1 MVFKKWNIF
10 YKSLTFSTD
19 PPIVGGS
26 AGSRRIFQMRLPG
39 CLPGYDQLFGEG
51 IFVGMNLV
59 WIELKTKILH
69 QQWWNFAVVSFFHR
83 SHICNPSIHNMSSFS
98 RKSSDPPSWPR
109 SSPPCCGNSCLRR
122 STSTDTGS
130 VLQLPGFAC
139 KRFVSVAFS
148 DLLFLFRRISYLPS
162 FKPAYLLKCFCRCFC
177 CTFRANPEPRIPWI
191 GIGQMKKVTD
201 STFTTDEEELVSV

>member
-1 MVFKKWNIF
+1 MNWTHQPKYCINNGDTLLW
-10 YKSLTFSTD
+10 YLFS
-19 PPIVGGS
+19 I
-26 AGSRRIFQMRLPG
+26 AHM
-39 CLPGYDQLFGEG
+39 
-51 IFVGMNLV
+51 
-59 WIELKTKILH
+59 
-69 QQWWNFAVVSFFHR
+69 
-83 SHICNPSIHNMSSFS
+83 CNPSIHNMSSFS
-98 RKSSDPPSWPR
+98 RKSSDPPSRPR

-122 STSTDTGS
+122 NTSTDTGS

-139 KRFVSVAFS
+139 KRFLSVAFS

-177 CTFRANPEPRIPWI
+177 CTFRANPEPRIPWM